1 MSQRFTG
8 KRVLVTSADRYM
20 GPPIA
25 AAFKAEGAEIIES
38 TDKLLTQEAVDA
50 LAANLGSIDILVANF
65 AEPPRPGQ
73 LAKIDDQDWFQLFDT
88 LTHPLMRICRAIVP
102 GMKAQGHGK
111 VVAVTSASSLR
122 GIPGYSGYCAARGAQ
137 NAFIRAVGLEYA
149 PHNVQINAIAQNYVE
164 NDTYYPPGLLENEK
178 FQARLKEDVPTQA
191 VAKAEETG
199 ELALYLASDKCTH
212 MVGQVLPWAGGWV
225 TTTG

>member
-50 LAANLGSIDILVANF
+50 LAASLGSIDILVANF

-137 NAFIRAVGLEYA
+137 NAFIRAIGLEYA
-149 PHNVQINAIAQNYVE
+149 PHNLQINAIAQNYVE

>member
-50 LAANLGSIDILVANF
+50 LAASLGSIDILVANF

-137 NAFIRAVGLEYA
+137 NAFIRAIGLEYA

>member
-1 MSQRFTG
+1 MSQRFAA

-25 AAFKAEGAEIIES
+25 AAFKAEGAEVIES
-38 TDKLLTQEAVDA
+38 TDALLSQTAVDQ
-50 LAANLGSIDILVANF
+50 LAQSVGDIDILVANF

-73 LAKIDDQDWFQLFDT
+73 LPTIDDDDWFQLFDS

-102 GMKAQGHGK
+102 SMKDRGHGK

-137 NAFIRAVGLEYA
+137 NAFIRAIGLEYA

-164 NDTYYPPGLLENEK
+164 NDTYYPPGLLENER
-178 FQARLKEDVPTQA
+178 FQARLKEDVPTQT

>member
-25 AAFKAEGAEIIES
+25 AAFKAEGAEVIES
-38 TDKLLTQEAVDA
+38 TDKLLSQTAVDQ
-50 LAANLGSIDILVANF
+50 LVQSVGDIDILVANF

-73 LAKIDDQDWFQLFDT
+73 LAKIDDEDWFQLFDS

-102 GMKAQGHGK
+102 GMKNRGRGK

-137 NAFIRAVGLEYA
+137 NAFIRAIGLEYA